1 MANLPSAFVC
11 NNYNILRNLVGKIKN
26 HFMATYLIKNTTIVN
41 EGKQFHGDILIKN
54 QRIEKIAANITTT
67 EAVIEI
73 DGTNQYVLPGCI
85 DDQVHFREPGLTHK
99 ANIYTEAKAAV
110 AGGVTSFME
119 MPNTNP
125 PAFTRDLLEQKYEI
139 GKQTALA
146 NYSFFMGTSNDN
158 LDEILKTNAK
168 KNEVC
173 GVKIF
178 MGSSTGNL
186 LVDSPLVLESVF
198 EGSEL
203 LIATHC
209 EEESI
214 IKANLARMK
223 GEKAELEPS
232 DHPIIRNEEACF
244 ESSFK
249 AIQFAKK
256 YNSRLHILHI
266 TTAKELQLFGNM
278 VDLKDKR
285 ITSEVCVH
293 HLHFTSDDYATLG
306 NQIKCN
312 PAIKAP
318 NNKTALWEAL
328 LDDRLDVIATDHAP
342 HTWAEKC
349 EPYEKAHAGLP
360 LVQHSLQL
368 MLHYVKEGKISIEKV
383 VEKMSHNVATCFQI
397 KERGFIRE
405 GYFADLVMVNLNQ
418 PETIAKNNILY
429 KCGWSPLEGFTVP
442 ASITHT
448 FVSGH
453 LAYQNGVF
461 NESEKGHRLQF
472 DRG

>member
-1 MANLPSAFVC
+1 MSS
-11 NNYNILRNLVGKIKN
+11 IIIKN
-26 HFMATYLIKNTTIVN
+26 ATIVN
-41 EGKQFHGDILIKN
+41 EGTQFLGDILIKD
-54 QRIEKIAANITTT
+54 QRIEKIGTGLQTKGAAT
-67 EAVIEI
+67 EI
-73 DGTNQYVLPGCI
+73 DATSLLLLPGVI

-99 ANIYTEAKAAV
+99 ASIFTESRAAV

-125 PAFTRDLLEQKYEI
+125 PVFTQALLEDKYTI
-139 GKQTALA
+139 GKHTSLA

-158 LDEILKTNAK
+158 YDEVMRTNEK
-168 KNEVC
+168 KDEVC
-173 GVKIF
+173 GIKIF

-186 LVDSPLVLESVF
+186 LVDNALVLERIF

-214 IKANLARMK
+214 IKSNYQQLKANK
-223 GEKAELEPS
+223 EILEPS

-244 ESSFK
+244 ESSLK
-249 AIQFAKK
+249 AIQFAHKFGT
-256 YNSRLHILHI
+256 RLHILHI
-266 TTAKELQLFGNM
+266 TTEKELQLFSNM
-278 VDLKDKR
+278 LPLKDKR
-285 ITSEVCVH
+285 ITAEVCVH

-318 NNKTALWEAL
+318 HNRTALWTAL
-328 LDDRLDVIATDHAP
+328 NDDRLDIIATDHAP
-342 HTWAEKC
+342 HTWEEKQHA
-349 EPYEKAHAGLP
+349 YEQAHAGLP

-368 MLHYVKEGKISIEKV
+368 MLQYVADGKISIEKV
-383 VEKMSHNVATCFQI
+383 VHKMSHAVATCFQI

-405 GYFADLVMVNLNQ
+405 GYFADLVLVNPNK
-418 PETIAKNNILY
+418 PYIVTKDNILY
-429 KCGWSPLEGFTVP
+429 KCGWSPLENTRFN
-442 ASITHT
+442 ASIEKT
-448 FVSGH
+448 FVNGH
-453 LAYQNGVF
+453 IVYGNNVVD
-461 NESEKGHRLQF
+461 ESKKGERLKF